1 MDPLVAVLAASALFL
16 CYKYYKLVKTN
27 ERTQVVA
34 EMAMMVIVSLIKET
48 HSAIEDITKNEV
60 YSTRTNTFIT
70 KLEELRSVTAKD
82 AADRLIN
89 LTKGM

>member
-1 MDPLVAVLAASALFL
+1 
-16 CYKYYKLVKTN
+16 
-27 ERTQVVA
+27 
-34 EMAMMVIVSLIKET
+34 MMVVVSLIKET

-60 YSTRTNTFIT
+60 YSTRTNTFIA